1 MTEHWSEPV
10 AVGGKA
16 LLHFPLPEQSLFAV
30 RASEATLANGTV
42 RRLLKKAEEN
52 DGLHGF
58 HRGSG
63 PRGPVRN
70 RN

>member
-1 MTEHWSEPV
+1 
-10 AVGGKA
+10 
-16 LLHFPLPEQSLFAV
+16 
-30 RASEATLANGTV
+30 
-42 RRLLKKAEEN
+42 LLKKAEEN